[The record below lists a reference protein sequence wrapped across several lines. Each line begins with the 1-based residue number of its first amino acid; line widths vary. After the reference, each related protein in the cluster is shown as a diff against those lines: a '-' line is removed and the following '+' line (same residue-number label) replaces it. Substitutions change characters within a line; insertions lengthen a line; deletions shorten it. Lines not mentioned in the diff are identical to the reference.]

1 MMVALVALAALLP
14 VQEPVD
20 HGKAWIGIEAK
31 FEAVEN
37 EKGETVALG
46 EVFGSR
52 PVVLVFYR
60 GVW

>member
-1 MMVALVALAALLP
+1 MVSLIALAALAP
-14 VQEPVD
+14 AQEPVD
-20 HGKAWIGIEAK
+20 HGQAWIGNEAK
-31 FEAVEN
+31 SEAVEN

-46 EVFGSR
+46 EVFGTR